1 MDLFRIISEK
11 YADDLSGTG
20 AKLVGGRWNSKGS
33 PVIYCSENR
42 ALALLENL
50 VRTPLTLLKSD
61 LMIIT
66 IHVPDEIKAV
76 KSILVKGHADYPAS
90 AETKKEGDWWV
101 KKGKSLLIKV
111 PSAIIPHEYNYLI
124 NPSHKD
130 ILKIKISHK
139 EKLKIDSRL
148 LTV

>member
-50 VRTPLTLLKSD
+50 VRTPLALLKNN
-61 LMIIT
+61 LLIVT
-66 IHVPDEIKAV
+66 IHVPDNIKIINAGKIKV
-76 KSILVKGHADYPAS
+76 LNNYPAS
-90 AETKKEGDWWV
+90 SETRKEGDQWV
-101 KKGKSLLIKV
+101 KNGKSLLFKV
-111 PSAIIPHEYNYLI
+111 PSVIIPNEYNFLI
-124 NPSHKD
+124 NPMHND
-130 ILKIKISHK
+130 ISKVAISNK
-139 EKLKIDSRL
+139 VKLLIDSRL
-148 LTV
+148 LAV

>member
-50 VRTPLTLLKSD
+50 VRTPLALLKNN
-61 LMIIT
+61 LLIVT
-66 IHVPDEIKAV
+66 IHVPDNIKIINAGKIKV
-76 KSILVKGHADYPAS
+76 LNNYPAS
-90 AETKKEGDWWV
+90 SETKKEGDQWV
-101 KKGKSLLIKV
+101 KNSKSLLLKV
-111 PSAIIPHEYNYLI
+111 PSIIIPNEYNFLI
-124 NPSHKD
+124 NPMHND
-130 ILKIKISHK
+130 ISKVTISNK
-139 EKLKIDSRL
+139 VKLLIDSRL
-148 LTV
+148 LAV